1 MEQLVTY
8 LAIGAIGGLFA
19 GLLGVGGGIVVVPAL
34 VIVFSIIGL
43 PQEHLLHLA
52 IGTSLATIVVTSV
65 ASMRA
70 HHARGTVNWPVVRQ
84 MTPGVAVGCIFGAWV
99 AAQISTTPLRL
110 IFAGFEFYIA
120 TQMLLEFA
128 PNPHRELPGKIGMA
142 LAGSIIGGAS
152 SLLGIG
158 GGTLMVPFMVYCN
171 TPMRQAVGTG
181 SALGLPI
188 AVFGCTGF
196 IVSGWQAANL
206 PLHSVGYVY
215 LPALPAIAV
224 TSLLIAPQGARLA
237 HYLEPALLKRIF
249 AAVLYV
255 LAAKMALT

>member
-1 MEQLVTY
+1 MEQLAIY

-34 VIVFSIIGL
+34 VIVFSSIGL
-43 PQEHLLHLA
+43 PHEHLLHLA
-52 IGTSLATIVVTSV
+52 IGTSLATIVATSV

-70 HHARGTVNWPVVRQ
+70 HHARGAVNWPVVRQ
-84 MTPGVAVGCIFGAWV
+84 MLPGVAVGCIFGAWA
-99 AAQISTTPLRL
+99 AAQIPTTPLRW
-110 IFAGFEFYIA
+110 IFAAFECYIA

-128 PNPHRELPGKIGMA
+128 PDPHRELPGKIGMA
-142 LAGSIIGGAS
+142 LAGGLIGAAS

-158 GGTLMVPFMVYCN
+158 GGTLTVPFMTYCN
-171 TPMRQAVGTG
+171 IPMRQAVGTG

-188 AVFGCTGF
+188 AVFGCAGF
-196 IVSGWQAANL
+196 VVSGWHVANL
-206 PLHSVGYVY
+206 PLHSAGYVY

-237 HYLEPALLKRIF
+237 HYLEPALLKKIF

-255 LAAKMALT
+255 LAARMAFT